1 MELEQLNERLE
12 NIKWLDKEIEALKL
26 EIESLDSGV
35 YKRNHLSASPFQK
48 NTNNNAENKIVS
60 TIKLKED
67 LEERL
72 NRVIEERLEIVGMI
86 DKNPYALE
94 RTVLRLYYVSDLPN
108 WDVAEKIDCS
118 VPTIYRILRK
128 GKERLA
134 KIL

>member
-1 MELEQLNERLE
+1 MEIEHLVEKLE

-35 YKRNHLSASPFQK
+35 YKRNHLSVSPFQK
-48 NTNNNAENKIVS
+48 SSNNNAENKIVS

-72 NRVIEERLEIVGMI
+72 DRVIEERLEIVGMI

-94 RTVLRLYYVSDLPN
+94 RTALRLYYVSNLPN
-108 WDVAEKIDCS
+108 WEVAEKLDYS
-118 VPTIYRILRK
+118 VPQMYRILRE

>member
-1 MELEQLNERLE
+1 MGCISVIIFLLHHF
-12 NIKWLDKEIEALKL
+12 K
-26 EIESLDSGV
+26 
-35 YKRNHLSASPFQK
+35 K
-48 NTNNNAENKIVS
+48 NTSNNAETKIVS

-72 NRVIEERLEIVGMI
+72 DKVIEERLEIVGII

-94 RTVLRLYYVSDLPN
+94 RTALRLYYVSDLTN
-108 WDVAEKIDCS
+108 WDVAEKLDCS
-118 VPTIYRILRK
+118 LPTMYRILRK